1 MAEWK
6 KLLSEGNVQASDI
19 ASGTLATAR
28 IPNLAASKI
37 TSGTLGTAR
46 IPSLAASKITSGT
59 LAVARIPDLNASK
72 ITAGTLPVGR
82 GGTGQT
88 SGYNKDN
95 WDEAYGWGDHS
106 QANYLTSQT
115 DSQTLSFSSGTLS
128 ISNGNSVT
136 IPDNNTTYSNSDWT
150 ITSLSG
156 FNASTANFLRGDG
169 TWATPPDNNTD
180 TNTQNT
186 YSVSIPSSTTKLRL
200 SGAGHDGSTTD
211 DIEFVGSG
219 ATSVTR
225 SSDSK
230 FTISSTNTTYSVQD
244 GQLSQNNFTDNDH
257 SKLDGI
263 AELANRYA
271 LSSASFDTSTGVLS
285 IGGNASDGVTV
296 DLDGRYLTSQTDT
309 QDLSISGRTISL
321 TDGGSVTVPET
332 TNASSLT
339 SGTIADARLPS
350 DCGANATY
358 LTTHQDISG
367 KANLSGA
374 TFTGTIRTKTVNAYS
389 KLWGHSGGLEV
400 NASTSGY
407 AGIFLSDANGA
418 FMAQLYGSTS
428 ANSYGFLNAEWSNWD
443 LRKVPGGKYYDNN
456 QTTYYLQTNS
466 TSNLHT
472 VTVANTIS
480 TSGVSIG
487 STIDAGSH
495 GTSANWKEAYDWGD
509 HSLAGYITSQTDS
522 QTLSISGT
530 TLSISSGNS
539 VTLPDNDTQDLSIS
553 GRTISLTNG
562 GSVTVPASSS
572 NDFTSTYQT
581 YASNGN
587 TAHGWGNH
595 ALGGYNNAS
604 NLDSGTIPDARLPG
618 DCGARTTYDNY
629 SSWKLASSALDSGGS
644 IASGNTVQIT
654 GGTGITS
661 SRNSRTIALSLT
673 SGAALSN
680 LGGGSGTTFLRKD
693 GTWVSPQDANTFR
706 TVTAGG
712 NTLGST
718 ETLAFTAGSNVTI
731 TESGGAVTIS
741 STDTNT
747 QNTYNAGTGL
757 TLGGGY
763 FAIATGGVTSTHILN
778 NTISA
783 SDMNIG
789 GTATTYYPLTFAP
802 TGGGMYWAQIK
813 TVAIEDDAVTTA
825 KINDDAVT
833 NAKMANNAV
842 QGDIIADETIAAGK
856 LADDSVATDNII
868 DGSITAAK
876 LNSDVNT
883 VYALH
888 FSNQVPVRNG
898 YYYTPNG
905 TYGANYY
912 SWNKSHTSIPSQVTY
927 SGGFYCPPIIVP
939 KAGTIVKWGWHGAF
953 NSSLVGNVSWRLYK
967 GTMTNGGTGSGTLS
981 QVGNT
986 KTVNCSSGRYYEFKD
1001 TGLST
1006 SVSEDSVLLPVCNG
1020 SASSTKYGRGVW
1032 YVVIEYDV

>member
-1 MAEWK
+1 VAEWK

-28 IPNLAASKI
+28 IPSLAASKI

-88 SGYNKDN
+88 SGYNKSN

-186 YSVSIPSSTTKLRL
+186 YSVSIPTSTTKLRL
-200 SGAGHDGSTTD
+200 SGAGHNGSTTD
-211 DIEFVGSG
+211 DIEFVGTG

-244 GQLSQNNFTDNDH
+244 GQLSQNNFTDTDH

-263 AELANRYA
+263 EELANRYA
-271 LSSASFDTSTGVLS
+271 LSSASFNTTTGVLS

-296 DLDGRYLTSQTDT
+296 DLDGRYLTSQTDSQTLSISSQTLSISGGNSVTLPDADT
-309 QDLSISGRTISL
+309 QDLSISGRVISL
-321 TDGGSVTVPET
+321 TNGGSVTVPET

-358 LTTHQDISG
+358 LTSHQDISG

-374 TFTGTIRTKTVNAYS
+374 TFTGSIRTKTVNSYA

-400 NASTSGY
+400 NSSNSGY

-428 ANSYGFLNAEWSNWD
+428 ANSYGFLASEWGSWD

-472 VTVANTIS
+472 VTAVSLS

-495 GTSANWKEAYDWGD
+495 GTSANWKAAYDWGD
-509 HSLAGYITSQTDS
+509 HSQAGYITSQTDS
-522 QTLSISGT
+522 QTLSISG
-530 TLSISSGNS
+530 
-539 VTLPDNDTQDLSIS
+539 
-553 GRTISLTNG
+553 
-562 GSVTVPASSS
+562 
-572 NDFTSTYQT
+572 
-581 YASNGN
+581 
-587 TAHGWGNH
+587 
-595 ALGGYNNAS
+595 
-604 NLDSGTIPDARLPG
+604 
-618 DCGARTTYDNY
+618 
-629 SSWKLASSALDSGGS
+629 
-644 IASGNTVQIT
+644 
-654 GGTGITS
+654 
-661 SRNSRTIALSLT
+661 
-673 SGAALSN
+673 
-680 LGGGSGTTFLRKD
+680 
-693 GTWVSPQDANTFR
+693 
-706 TVTAGG
+706 
-712 NTLGST
+712 
-718 ETLAFTAGSNVTI
+718 
-731 TESGGAVTIS
+731 
-741 STDTNT
+741 
-747 QNTYNAGTGL
+747 
-757 TLGGGY
+757 
-763 FAIATGGVTSTHILN
+763 
-778 NTISA
+778 
-783 SDMNIG
+783 
-789 GTATTYYPLTFAP
+789 
-802 TGGGMYWAQIK
+802 
-813 TVAIEDDAVTTA
+813 
-825 KINDDAVT
+825 
-833 NAKMANNAV
+833 
-842 QGDIIADETIAAGK
+842 
-856 LADDSVATDNII
+856 
-868 DGSITAAK
+868 
-876 LNSDVNT
+876 
-883 VYALH
+883 
-888 FSNQVPVRNG
+888 
-898 YYYTPNG
+898 
-905 TYGANYY
+905 
-912 SWNKSHTSIPSQVTY
+912 
-927 SGGFYCPPIIVP
+927 
-939 KAGTIVKWGWHGAF
+939 
-953 NSSLVGNVSWRLYK
+953 
-967 GTMTNGGTGSGTLS
+967 
-981 QVGNT
+981 
-986 KTVNCSSGRYYEFKD
+986 
-1001 TGLST
+1001 
-1006 SVSEDSVLLPVCNG
+1006 
-1020 SASSTKYGRGVW
+1020 
-1032 YVVIEYDV
+1032 